1 MKLVIV
7 SGRSGSGKTVSLH
20 VLEDMGYYCVD
31 NAPVTLLPQFAAE
44 IGRANP
50 LVAVSID
57 ARNAPT
63 DFNTFHKVVNAL
75 RSDGI
80 DLEILYLDA
89 NDNILLTRFSETR
102 RKHPLTSPNVSL
114 LEAIQKES
122 ELLSHIANLA
132 DFTLDTSSLSRHQL
146 CQIVRDRSNTV
157 KKVASLSLMIQSFG
171 YRHGL
176 PPDADCVFDV
186 RCLPNPYWRLDLRRL
201 TGLDADVAKFLQA
214 QPQVQEMIED
224 ITHFLTR
231 WIPRFQHDNRSYM
244 SIAIG
249 CTGGQHRSVFIAE
262 ELARV
267 LKSSYPELLV
277 RHRELS
283 QQNEKK

>member
-7 SGRSGSGKTVSLH
+7 SGRSGSGKTITLH

-31 NAPVTLLPQFAAE
+31 NAPVALLPAFATE
-44 IGRANP
+44 MGRAHP

-57 ARNAPT
+57 ARNAPAELT
-63 DFNTFHKVVNAL
+63 AFQKVATAL

-80 DLEILYLDA
+80 DLEIMYLDA
-89 NDNILLTRFSETR
+89 NDNTLLARFSETR
-102 RKHPLTSPNVSL
+102 RKHPLTGPTVSL
-114 LEAIQKES
+114 REAIQKELD
-122 ELLSHIANLA
+122 LLNPIANLA
-132 DFTLDTSSLSRHQL
+132 DFTLDTSALSRHEL
-146 CQIVRDRSNTV
+146 CQIIRDRSAI
-157 KKVASLSLMIQSFG
+157 KKEASLSLMVQSFG

-201 TGLDADVAKFLQA
+201 SGLDAEVAKFLRA
-214 QPQVQEMIED
+214 QPQVQEMIEY
-224 ITHFLTR
+224 IMYFLNR
-231 WIPRFQHDNRSYM
+231 WIPRFEHDNRSYM

-249 CTGGQHRSVFIAE
+249 CTGGQHRSVFIVE

-267 LKSSYPELLV
+267 LKQTHPPLLV

-283 QQNEKK
+283 PQHEKK